1 MSQFSF
7 GPANEQIPNA
17 TTSASGLMSATDK
30 TKLDGISQSTMRD
43 VPFAVAVADWTLSS
57 GVYSAEF
64 TSAYITASSK
74 EIATY
79 EANYRDYAKASISI
93 DKKSGGGG
101 MIFTTSVIPT
111 GTITGHLYVWD
122 NDDNKVPVLIEDTVV
137 SIANGGTGQSSL
149 AGVKSAFGIDALNE
163 QIGELGTSLVSATAK
178 IDIHSSITWGT
189 AVDTSSS
196 KIFRAGKFVH
206 VALKLSSV
214 TNEDVLVSGLG
225 SYKPIYF
232 SIGQVYKMSDGKPVN
247 GSVWAESSTG
257 KITYYGD
264 NVSQQCGVQIV
275 YMYD

>member
-122 NDDNKVPVLIEDTVV
+122 NDDSKVPVLIEDTVV

-149 AGVKSAFGIDALNE
+149 AGVKSAFGIDTLNAHINEIDANIGALVTLGSSNSA
-163 QIGELGTSLVSATAK
+163 GEVTLSESYRNFELVG
-178 IDIHSSITWGT
+178 IQ
-189 AVDTSSS
+189 
-196 KIFRAGKFVH
+196 
-206 VALKLSSV
+206 V
-214 TNEDVLVSGLG
+214 TNSAIYSPMLIVPSEFLVYQTEG
-225 SYKPIYF
+225 IYRLAIICYNMNTNAVSVCRVWHVSNTKLNVRDAC
-232 SIGQVYKMSDGKPVN
+232 SI
-247 GSVWAESSTG
+247 
-257 KITYYGD
+257 YG
-264 NVSQQCGVQIV
+264 IIRK
-275 YMYD
+275 

>member
-122 NDDNKVPVLIEDTVV
+122 NDDSKVPVLIEDTVV
-137 SIANGGTGQSSL
+137 GLANGGTGQSSL
-149 AGVKSAFGIDALNE
+149 AGVKSAFGIDALND
-163 QIGELGTSLVSATAK
+163 QIANLIKHDDVTVTLSDSLYEGYYYGNGSASINNGTVLGAT
-178 IDIHSSITWGT
+178 II
-189 AVDTSSS
+189 
-196 KIFRAGKFVH
+196 
-206 VALKLSSV
+206 SV
-214 TNEDVLVSGLG
+214 TNNSPAFVGFVLSNGGFRVYSP
-225 SYKPIYF
+225 KP
-232 SIGQVYKMSDGKPVN
+232 SLTAVVR
-247 GSVWAESSTG
+247 
-257 KITYYGD
+257 
-264 NVSQQCGVQIV
+264 IV
-275 YMYD
+275 YI